1 MSDKGHSSPPST
13 EPTGHPSLGDVRPA
27 DDRSAAPLVG
37 AASTTGA
44 SSAVTSANR
53 KPMVV
58 VVTGLSGAGRT
69 TAIHALEDLGFFCI
83 DNLPTALAPDAV
95 ALCEKGGMTRV
106 ALGMDV
112 RVRVFLGEVGRV
124 LSLLDDG
131 GRRDLSVLFLD
142 ASDETILRRFSETRR
157 PHALA
162 TSDSVT
168 GAASVLEGVALERE
182 RLAPLRARAT
192 RVVDTTSLSV
202 HELRRTILAHF
213 GPASGVTER
222 MNVRVMSFGF
232 KYGTPA
238 DADLVFDVRF
248 LKNPYFVPELKRVPG
263 TEAPVRDFVLALP
276 ETQEFLDRIL
286 PLLRYVV
293 PKYEREGK
301 SYLTIAFGCT
311 GGMHRSVV
319 LSEFV
324 ASALDAALSSPDPTA
339 TDDEKGRAKLEIS
352 VVHRD
357 MSRGDANA
365 GRAQVVVST
374 PPISLAGRSAERGFP
389 LEERPPSGKG
399 SR

>member
-1 MSDKGHSSPPST
+1 MSADVPTPSS
-13 EPTGHPSLGDVRPA
+13 
-27 DDRSAAPLVG
+27 
-37 AASTTGA
+37 
-44 SSAVTSANR
+44 SSAR

-69 TAIHALEDLGFFCI
+69 TALHALEDLGFFCI

-95 ALCEKGGMTRV
+95 SLCEKGGMTRV

-112 RVRVFLGEVGRV
+112 RVRAFLGEVGRV
-124 LSLLDDG
+124 LALLEDE
-131 GRRDLSVLFLD
+131 GRRDLHVLFLD

-162 TSDSVT
+162 TADALGS
-168 GAASVLEGVALERE
+168 AASVLEGVSLERE
-182 RLAPLRARAT
+182 RLAPLRASAT

-202 HELRRTILAHF
+202 HELRRAVLAQF
-213 GPASGVTER
+213 GPASGTVER
-222 MNVRVMSFGF
+222 MNVRVVSFGF
-232 KYGTPA
+232 KYGTPS

-263 TEAPVRDFVLALP
+263 TDERVRNYVLALP
-276 ETQEFLDRIL
+276 ESKELLDRTL
-286 PLLRYVV
+286 PLLEYVV

-319 LSEFV
+319 MAEHVAAALERSLRATA
-324 ASALDAALSSPDPTA
+324 ASADPNARITIA
-339 TDDEKGRAKLEIS
+339 

-357 MSRGDANA
+357 
-365 GRAQVVVST
+365 VE
-374 PPISLAGRSAERGFP
+374 RSAPPARARTLSDPSISP
-389 LEERPPSGKG
+389 LEGAAGEHAADLGKLRG
-399 SR
+399 PR

>member
-1 MSDKGHSSPPST
+1 MDSA
-13 EPTGHPSLGDVRPA
+13 PA
-27 DDRSAAPLVG
+27 S
-37 AASTTGA
+37 
-44 SSAVTSANR
+44 R

-69 TAIHALEDLGFFCI
+69 TALHALEDLGFFCI

-95 ALCEKGGMTRV
+95 ALCDRAGIMRV

-124 LSLLDDG
+124 LEMLEDG
-131 GRRDLSVLFLD
+131 GRRDLHVLFLD

-162 TSDSVT
+162 TSGT
-168 GAASVLEGVALERE
+168 LAGAASVLEGVTLERE

-192 RVVDTTSLSV
+192 RVVDTTALSV
-202 HELRRTILAHF
+202 HELRRAVLAQF
-213 GPASGVTER
+213 GPASGTAER
-222 MNVRVMSFGF
+222 MTVRVVSFGF
-232 KYGTPA
+232 KYGAPA

-263 TEAPVRDFVLALP
+263 TDPRVRDFVLALP
-276 ETQEFLDRIL
+276 ETSEFLRHAL
-286 PLLRYVV
+286 ELLRYVV

-319 LSEFV
+319 MAEYV
-324 ASALDAALSSPDPTA
+324 AAELDMVLHERGLGDATRKIEIGVAHRDIQRNNPEALARLLTGAPAGSVLPPASIEAEDAANIGPL
-339 TDDEKGRAKLEIS
+339 G
-352 VVHRD
+352 
-357 MSRGDANA
+357 
-365 GRAQVVVST
+365 AQKAPST
-374 PPISLAGRSAERGFP
+374 GG
-389 LEERPPSGKG
+389 G

>member
-1 MSDKGHSSPPST
+1 MTDDGPRPSQNH
-13 EPTGHPSLGDVRPA
+13 GK
-27 DDRSAAPLVG
+27 
-37 AASTTGA
+37 
-44 SSAVTSANR
+44 

-69 TAIHALEDLGFFCI
+69 TALRALEDLGFFCI

-124 LSLLDDG
+124 LEKLEDD

-157 PHALA
+157 PHALS
-162 TSDSVT
+162 TSGT
-168 GAASVLEGVALERE
+168 LAGAASVLEGVTLERE
-182 RLAPLRARAT
+182 RLAGLRARAT

-202 HELRRTILAHF
+202 HELRRTIVSYF
-213 GPASGVTER
+213 GPASGTTER
-222 MNVRVMSFGF
+222 MTVRVVSFGF
-232 KYGTPA
+232 KYGTPV

-248 LKNPYFVPELKRVPG
+248 LKNPYFIPELKRVPG

-276 ETQEFLDRIL
+276 EAHEFLERTL
-286 PLLRYVV
+286 ELLRYVI

-319 LSEFV
+319 LAEHV
-324 ASALDAALSSPDPTA
+324 AAALDNAFSTQ
-339 TDDEKGRAKLEIS
+339 ERKIEIA

-357 MSRGDANA
+357 VARGDPTP
-365 GRAQVVVST
+365 RARPVQSV
-374 PPISLAGRSAERGFP
+374 PPGEIEG
-389 LEERPPSGKG
+389 GKP
-399 SR
+399 